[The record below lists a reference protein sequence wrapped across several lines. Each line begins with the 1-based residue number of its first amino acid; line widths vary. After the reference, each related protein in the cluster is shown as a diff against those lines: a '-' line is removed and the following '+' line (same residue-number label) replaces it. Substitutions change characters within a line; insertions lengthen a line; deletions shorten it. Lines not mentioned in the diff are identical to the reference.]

1 MILSEEQLRTA
12 APAVFAE
19 SHRMSPRYAQ
29 VATISL
35 LRALQKVGYQ
45 PVSAKQDRPT
55 RRDPSEVTHSVVL
68 RHEDHLSKQ
77 HVVGDTVPQILL
89 LNSHN
94 GRTQLRLRAGLFRM
108 VCANG
113 LVVGDTTSAANFYH
127 RGDVVAEALGFASAL
142 SEHTSNI
149 SRVVERWSK
158 VQLTHHQRAAFAREA
173 AELRYGKYN
182 SKTYEVRDLLAP
194 RREADDNGSLWATF
208 NILQENTVKGG
219 VRGTTLNGRG
229 ATSRPLTA
237 LLPNADYNA
246 RLWDLANRY
255 SEAKA

>member
-1 MILSEEQLRTA
+1 MSVPALR
-12 APAVFAE
+12 
-19 SHRMSPRYAQ
+19 S
-29 VATISL
+29 
-35 LRALQKVGYQ
+35 G
-45 PVSAKQDRPT
+45 
-55 RRDPSEVTHSVVL
+55 
-68 RHEDHLSKQ
+68 
-77 HVVGDTVPQILL
+77 
-89 LNSHN
+89 
-94 GRTQLRLRAGLFRM
+94 
-108 VCANG
+108 
-113 LVVGDTTSAANFYH
+113 
-127 RGDVVAEALGFASAL
+127 ASAL

-158 VQLTHHQRAAFAREA
+158 VQLTHYQRAAFAREA

>member
-1 MILSEEQLRTA
+1 MIMTEDQLRA
-12 APAVFAE
+12 ASPAIFAE

-29 VATISL
+29 IATISL
-35 LRALQKVGYQ
+35 VRALQKAGYQ
-45 PVSAKQDRPT
+45 PVAAKQDSPT
-55 RRDPSEVTHSVVL
+55 RRDPTQVAHSVVL
-68 RHEDHLSKQ
+68 RHEDHLNQ
-77 HVVGDTVPQILL
+77 QAVVGDAVPQILL

-94 GRTQLRLRAGLFRM
+94 GRTQLRLRAGLFRF

-113 LVVGDTTSAANFYH
+113 LVVGDTTASANFYH
-127 RGDVVAEALGFASAL
+127 RGDVVAEALGFASSL

-149 SRVVERWSK
+149 ARVVERWSK
-158 VQLTHHQRAAFAREA
+158 IQLTHHQRAAFAREA

-182 SKTYEVRDLLAP
+182 SKTYETRDLLAP

-219 VRGTTLNGRG
+219 VRGTMLNGRA
-229 ATSRPLTA
+229 ATSRPLNA
-237 LLPNADYNA
+237 LIPNAEFNA

-255 SEAKA
+255 SEAKV